1 MSTITI
7 GVIGIVVFLCLIF
20 MGMNIGL
27 ALLLVGFCGYAAVV
41 NPTAALAQLRTDP
54 ATQASTYSF
63 MVVPL
68 FILMGNFA
76 FHAGLSG
83 GLYDCANKWL
93 NWLPG
98 SLACATVAACA
109 GFGAICGS
117 CAATC
122 ATMGT
127 IAVPEMRKYG
137 YNDRLA
143 TGSVAMGGTLGVLIP
158 PSTPMIIY
166 CIMAEASIGSL
177 FVAGVLPGIMMAV
190 LCMVTIIIQIAVNPT
205 LAPKGRKYTWR
216 ERLISLKGIVGVVI
230 LFGIV
235 LGGMFSGWFSVNQ
248 AAAIGAFLALVIMVV
263 NMLIQHQFNWKS
275 FWSHFCS
282 AMWTTIQTFAMTFL
296 IIIGASMFCKFL
308 TITQIPMKLAAYIG
322 GLNVSRYIILA
333 LMTVVY
339 LFLGMIMDEL
349 PMIMLTVP
357 IFWPIAEALGFNV
370 IWFGIYIIL
379 CMELGAISPPVGLNC
394 FIISGVAKDVSLSTI
409 YKGALPF
416 MLTIF
421 VGIALLA
428 AFPQIALVLPNLM
441 KAAG

>member
-1 MSTITI
+1 MI
-7 GVIGIVVFLCLIF
+7 GVIGVIVFLAMIF

-41 NPTAALAQLRTDP
+41 NPTAAIAQLRTDP

-76 FHAGLSG
+76 FHAGISR
-83 GLYDCANKWL
+83 GLYDWANKWL

-98 SLACATVAACA
+98 SLACATIAACA

-122 ATMGT
+122 ATMAT
-127 IAVPEMRKYG
+127 IAVPEMRRFG

-143 TGSVAMGGTLGVLIP
+143 TGSIAMGGTLGILIP

-166 CIMAEASIGSL
+166 CIMAEASIGKL
-177 FVAGVLPGIMMAV
+177 FVAGILPGILMAV
-190 LCMVTIIIQIAVNPT
+190 LCIATIILQVALNPKI
-205 LAPKGRKYTWR
+205 APKGEKYTWK
-216 ERLISLKGIVGVVI
+216 ERLISLKGLIWVVV
-230 LFGIV
+230 LFGVV
-235 LGGMFSGWFSVNQ
+235 LGGMFSGIFTVNQ
-248 AAAIGAFLALVIMVV
+248 ASAVGAFLAMIIMLV
-263 NMLIQHQFNWKS
+263 NMLIYKEFTWKKFLAKFND
-275 FWSHFCS
+275 

-296 IIIGASMFCKFL
+296 IIIGASIFCKFL
-308 TITQIPMKLAAYIG
+308 AITKIPMTLATIIG
-322 GLNVSRYIILA
+322 NLNVSRYVIIA

-339 LFLGMIMDEL
+339 LFLGMIMDEM

-357 IFWPIAEALGFNV
+357 IFWPIAEALGFDV

-379 CMELGAISPPVGLNC
+379 AMELGAIAPPVGLNC
-394 FIISGVAKDVSLSTI
+394 FIISGVAKDVPLATI
-409 YKGALPF
+409 YKGAVPF
-416 MLTIF
+416 MITIF
-421 VGIALLA
+421 VGIALLT
-428 AFPQIALVLPNLM
+428 AFPQIALVLPNM
-441 KAAG
+441 MG